1 MSFKKIDI
9 ENWDRKEYY
18 NWFTT
23 KNRCKIN
30 MTMNIDVTRLIKV
43 IKENQLRCYPT
54 FTYIVSRAVNEHD
67 EFNEL

>member
-1 MSFKKIDI
+1 MSFKKINI

-43 IKENQLRCYPT
+43 IKKTSLDAT
-54 FTYIVSRAVNEHD
+54 LLLHT
-67 EFNEL
+67 

>member
-30 MTMNIDVTRLIKV
+30 MTMNIDVTRLINV
-43 IKENQLRCYPT
+43 IKKTSLDAT
-54 FTYIVSRAVNEHD
+54 LLLHT
-67 EFNEL
+67 